1 MDPVALGF
9 YAVICGLLSLA
20 APGLGRPF
28 LRLGVG
34 AVVGILA
41 AAVLPMLKAAIG
53 G

>member
-1 MDPVALGF
+1 MDPIALGF

-20 APGLGRPF
+20 APGLGRPV

-41 AAVLPMLKAAIG
+41 AAVLPVLRAAMG
-53 G
+53 L